1 MLKKNRTS
9 VIVFLGTFSFLFV
22 RNVEAQTLSFSEA
35 YSVMHKENS
44 LLKGIEKQKEAHQY
58 TWKAEKGLRYPTVKA
73 FGLGLYFNRKIGA
86 DLNDF
91 RNGVGSFLQIPNPEV
106 LGNWD
111 LTFVKRE
118 MAFGGFMAT
127 WPLFTGGK
135 INAAIKAGEI
145 RKQIGEKEFENTTNK
160 LISELAERYFQVKL
174 AEEAVEVR
182 KQVLLGVEHH
192 HHNAVKL
199 EENGI
204 IAPVE
209 KLQADVAVADA
220 NRELLAAEKDA
231 KLARVALANTIEVD
245 AVYDKLTTDFFITP
259 QLESL
264 EYYQEAAINNN
275 PLLQKVELQNQLA
288 EQGIRAKKSAYYPT
302 VLAFGQTILVDNSPV
317 GFGWVDHNDKPWVV
331 GVGITYTLFEGLKN
345 KNEIKAAKAT
355 KESVELLK
363 AKAQKDIVTL
373 IEKLYQEIQKHQEQI
388 TSLELQEQL
397 ATELVRVR
405 NKAFLEGLAASTDV
419 VDAEM
424 NLSGVK
430 LLKLKAHY
438 DYATGLASLLEY
450 AGLSNE
456 FLQYTK

>member
-1 MLKKNRTS
+1 MLNEIKVCGIWGLGLS
-9 VIVFLGTFSFLFV
+9 FFLSIGEL
-22 RNVEAQTLSFSEA
+22 EAQTLSFAEA
-35 YSVMHKENS
+35 YSIMHKENS
-44 LLKGIEKQKEAHQY
+44 LLKGMEKQEEAHQY
-58 TWKAEKGLRYPTVKA
+58 TWKAEKSLRYPTVKA
-73 FGLGLYFNRKIGA
+73 FGLGMYFNRKIGA
-86 DLNDF
+86 DLNGF
-91 RNGVGSFLQIPNPEV
+91 RNGVGDFLQLPNPEV

-111 LTFVKRE
+111 LTFIKRE

-135 INAAIKAGEI
+135 INTAINAGEI
-145 RKQIGEKEFENTTNK
+145 HKKIGEKEFENTENK

-182 KQVLLGVEHH
+182 KQMLSGVEKHLY
-192 HHNAVKL
+192 NAVKL

-209 KLQADVAVADA
+209 RLQADVAMADA

-231 KLARVALANTIEVD
+231 KLARVALVNTIETDVGND
-245 AVYDKLTTDFFITP
+245 ELTTDFFIIP
-259 QLESL
+259 QLEPL
-264 EYYQEAAINNN
+264 DYYQQAAINNN
-275 PLLQKVELQNQLA
+275 PLLQKVALQSQLA
-288 EQGIRAKKSAYYPT
+288 EQGVKAKKSAYYPT
-302 VLAFGQTILVDNSPV
+302 VLAFGQAILVDNSPV

-331 GVGITYTLFEGLKN
+331 GIGVTYTLFEGLKN

-363 AKAQKDIVTL
+363 TKVQKDIVTL

-388 TSLELQEQL
+388 TSLEVQDQL
-397 ATELVRVR
+397 AAELLRVR
-405 NKAFLEGLAASTDV
+405 NKAFSEGLTTSTDV

-438 DYATGLASLLEY
+438 DYSTGLASLLEY